1 MKGDGYKSKVFWC
14 RQYFFYYYYGSNG
27 VCQLFTAGSA
37 ICIAW
42 SQRKNGK
49 RNHLN
54 NLSVEFVTDFI
65 QPLEECEVSIKNKFE
80 VLHDLDTDKER
91 VKVMIGALENINV
104 HTEFLYWEQHKGDI
118 ENALK
123 KKEND
128 KNVGEEFSNI
138 YEFVKAARK
147 FKSDINNMQKE
158 MSHFLEGDETP
169 KGHKFDEDDI
179 KNTGGTLIDNM
190 LKITKK
196 LPQELKINEVLNEM
210 KNNRGM

>member
-1 MKGDGYKSKVFWC
+1 MVINQKFFGADSIFSIITTVVMVFV
-14 RQYFFYYYYGSNG
+14 SI
-27 VCQLFTAGSA
+27 FTAGSA

-128 KNVGEEFSNI
+128 KNVGEEFNI
-138 YEFVKAARK
+138 FI
-147 FKSDINNMQKE
+147 INCVC
-158 MSHFLEGDETP
+158 
-169 KGHKFDEDDI
+169 I
-179 KNTGGTLIDNM
+179 K
-190 LKITKK
+190 KK
-196 LPQELKINEVLNEM
+196 KINFFVFGKMEF
-210 KNNRGM
+210 RI

>member
-1 MKGDGYKSKVFWC
+1 MYCLDAK
-14 RQYFFYYYYGSNG
+14 
-27 VCQLFTAGSA
+27 
-37 ICIAW
+37 
-42 SQRKNGK
+42 KNGK

-65 QPLEECEVSIKNKFE
+65 QPLEEYEVSIKNKFE

-91 VKVMIGALENINV
+91 VKVMIGALGNINV

-196 LPQELKINEVLNEM
+196 LPRELKINEVLNEM

>member
-1 MKGDGYKSKVFWC
+1 MVINQKFFGADSIFSIITTVVMVFV
-14 RQYFFYYYYGSNG
+14 SI
-27 VCQLFTAGSA
+27 FTAGSA

-42 SQRKNGK
+42 TQRKNGK

-65 QPLEECEVSIKNKFE
+65 QPLEEYEVSIKNKFE

-91 VKVMIGALENINV
+91 VKVMIGALGNINV

-179 KNTGGTLIDNM
+179 KNTGGTLIGNM

-196 LPQELKINEVLNEM
+196 LPRELKINEVINEI